1 MELDLFDKRARLKN
15 VTSPFGGWWLQPA
28 GTLHRTNLGPSPML
42 PPFIIEQ
49 IRRREQQERA
59 QREAQRPRVELP
71 ISPFVPEREGFPASR
86 PWSEEDGQ
94 ERDRGVTIIQF

>member
-1 MELDLFDKRARLKN
+1 
-15 VTSPFGGWWLQPA
+15 
-28 GTLHRTNLGPSPML
+28 ML

-71 ISPFVPEREGFPASR
+71 IMPFVPEEAFPASR
-86 PWSEEDGQ
+86 AWHEEEGK